1 MNKLNHDV
9 ELLKQ
14 YNYIT
19 VQVDK
24 DLKKRLAIANKVI
37 QDCVSKFDRPEFI
50 CPELVEYLRQYK

>member
-1 MNKLNHDV
+1 MNRLNDEV

-24 DLKKRLAIANKVI
+24 DLKKRLIVANKVI
-37 QDCVSKFDRPEFI
+37 QECVSKFERPELI
-50 CPELVEYLRQYK
+50 CPELVEYLRTCK